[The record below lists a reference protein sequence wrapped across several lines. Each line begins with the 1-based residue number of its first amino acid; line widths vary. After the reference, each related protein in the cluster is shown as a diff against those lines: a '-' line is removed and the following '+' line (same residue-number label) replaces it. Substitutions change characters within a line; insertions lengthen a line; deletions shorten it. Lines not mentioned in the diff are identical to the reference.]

1 VNRIADVLLEPLFV
15 ALLLIAFAYLLAARA
30 PRVAFVLPALAFS
43 VLLFFAT
50 PLVANS
56 LQRGLEDPPLTTV
69 KPDVTYDAVIVLGG
83 GMNGL
88 ISNQT
93 RLPAFNEGAERVTTA
108 FDLLRTNRA
117 KNAILSGGN
126 GPGAPPEQRSE
137 ARLSADV
144 LEGWGIDPSRLV
156 VEGDSTTTHE
166 NAVASVKLA
175 RERGWT
181 RTLLVTSA
189 AHMERARGCFVR
201 EGLAV
206 DTFAVDFA
214 SYDQSRISSSWPSW
228 LPRASALAESTGAL
242 RERFGRFVYRLRG
255 WTE

>member
-1 VNRIADVLLEPLFV
+1 VNRIADVLFEPLFLGL
-15 ALLLIAFAYLLAARA
+15 ALIALSYVLAKRTPRLAAL
-30 PRVAFVLPALAFS
+30 LPALAFA
-43 VLLFFAT
+43 VLLFFST
-50 PLVANS
+50 PLVANA
-56 LQRGLEDPPLTTV
+56 LQRSLEDPPLTTM

-83 GMNGL
+83 GMNVL
-88 ISNQT
+88 IANQT
-93 RLPAFNEGAERVTTA
+93 GLPAFNEGAERVTTT

-117 KNAILSGGN
+117 KSAILSGGN
-126 GPGAPPEQRSE
+126 GPGSPPEVRPE
-137 ARLSADV
+137 ARLMADV
-144 LEGWGIDPSRLV
+144 LEGWGIDPARLV
-156 VEGDSTTTHE
+156 LEGGSTTTHE

-206 DTFAVDFA
+206 DTFAVDFC
-214 SYDQSRISSSWPSW
+214 SYDPTRTPSSW
-228 LPRASALAESTGAL
+228 LPRAAALAESTGAL
-242 RERFGRFVYRLRG
+242 RERFGRLIYRLRG